1 MKFNV
6 QYETMFT
13 SYDFGICNKRY
24 NKVSHRNIS
33 NRHKGAAMTTQ
44 AIEKTVYA
52 AFEHFNSKMKSA
64 YTSDNVKLAFYD
76 NSDADAQ
83 YKRFCGEYFHDR
95 LADNNELRNAYA
107 SAFTG
112 KDYDGIMIRRDF
124 SGSQSELFTIVL
136 HELSHIWCTHNEI
149 PTGDFYDRYCKGNM
163 ENTLLDGTIN
173 AGYAI
178 WREFAAIYLST
189 NIQGVEY
196 YPSLSEIEQTVLEVA
211 ELIRPDNPAAKISMT
226 DFLACVLMS
235 KEGNNKNVWESV
247 NVWFSQIGLTHF
259 ISIANLV
266 YVHIRSE
273 RFWEIDGDFIETLG
287 SLYFAVLAQNRK

>member
-1 MKFNV
+1 
-6 QYETMFT
+6 
-13 SYDFGICNKRY
+13 
-24 NKVSHRNIS
+24 
-33 NRHKGAAMTTQ
+33 MTTQ
-44 AIEKTVYA
+44 TIEEIARA
-52 AFEHFNSKMKSA
+52 AFEHFNSKIKTK
-64 YTSDNVKLAFYD
+64 YTSDNIKLAFYD
-76 NSDADAQ
+76 NSDADTQ
-83 YKRFCGEYFHDR
+83 YERFCEEYFPDR
-95 LADNNELRNAYA
+95 LTDNNELRNALA

-112 KDYDGIMIRRDF
+112 KDFNGIMIRRDF
-124 SGSQSELFTIVL
+124 SGSQSELFTVVL

-149 PTGDFYDRYCKGNM
+149 PTGDFYDRYCKGNE

-189 NIQGVEY
+189 NVQGVEY
-196 YPSLSEIEQTVLEVA
+196 YPPLSEIEQDVLEVA
-211 ELIRPDNPAAKISMT
+211 ELIRPNNPAAKISMT

-235 KEGNNKNVWESV
+235 REGNNKNAWESV
-247 NVWFSQIGLTHF
+247 NVWLSINGLTRF

>member
-1 MKFNV
+1 
-6 QYETMFT
+6 
-13 SYDFGICNKRY
+13 
-24 NKVSHRNIS
+24 
-33 NRHKGAAMTTQ
+33 MTIQ
-44 AIEKTVYA
+44 AIEKIAYA
-52 AFEHFNSKMKSA
+52 AFEHFNRKMKTN

-76 NSDADAQ
+76 NSDADEQ
-83 YKRFCGEYFHDR
+83 YRRFCKEFFPDK
-95 LADNNELRNAYA
+95 LTDNNELRNALA

-112 KDYDGIMIRRDF
+112 KDFDGIMIRRDF
-124 SGSQSELFTIVL
+124 SGSQGELFTVVL

-149 PTGDFYDRYCKGNM
+149 PTGDFYDRYCDGNA
-163 ENTLLDGTIN
+163 ENTLLDGVIN

-189 NIQGVEY
+189 NVQGVEY
-196 YPSLSEIEQTVLEVA
+196 YPSLSEIEQDVLEVA
-211 ELIRPDNPAAKISMT
+211 ELVRSNNPAAKISMT

-235 KEGNNKNVWESV
+235 REGNNKNAWESV
-247 NVWFSQIGLTHF
+247 NVWLSINGLTRF

>member
-1 MKFNV
+1 
-6 QYETMFT
+6 
-13 SYDFGICNKRY
+13 
-24 NKVSHRNIS
+24 
-33 NRHKGAAMTTQ
+33 MTIHT
-44 AIEKTVYA
+44 IEKTAYA
-52 AFEHFNSKMKSA
+52 AFEHFNSKMKTN

-83 YKRFCGEYFHDR
+83 YDRFCEQYFTYR
-95 LADNNELRNAYA
+95 LTDNNELRNANA

-112 KDYDGIMIRRDF
+112 KDFDGIMIRRAF

-149 PTGDFYDRYCKGNM
+149 PTGDSYDRYCKDNT
-163 ENTLLDGTIN
+163 ENTLLDGVIN

-189 NIQGVEY
+189 NVQGVEY
-196 YPSLSEIEQTVLEVA
+196 FPSLSEIEQDVLEVA

-235 KEGNNKNVWESV
+235 KEGNNKNAWESV
-247 NVWFSQIGLTHF
+247 NVWLSQKGLTHY
-259 ISIANLV
+259 ISITNLI
-266 YVHIRSE
+266 YIHIRSE
-273 RFWEIDGDFIETLG
+273 RFWEIDEDFIETLG
-287 SLYFAVLAQNRK
+287 STYFDVLAQNRK

>member
-1 MKFNV
+1 
-6 QYETMFT
+6 
-13 SYDFGICNKRY
+13 
-24 NKVSHRNIS
+24 
-33 NRHKGAAMTTQ
+33 MTTQ
-44 AIEKTVYA
+44 TIEKIACA
-52 AFEHFNSKMKSA
+52 AFEHFNSKMKTN
-64 YTSDNVKLAFYD
+64 YTSDKVKLAFYD

-83 YKRFCGEYFHDR
+83 YEKFCEEYFPDR
-95 LADNNELRNAYA
+95 LTDNNELRNALA

-112 KDYDGIMIRRDF
+112 KDFDGIMIRRDF
-124 SGSQSELFTIVL
+124 SGSHSELFTIVL

-149 PTGDFYDRYCKGNM
+149 PTGDFYERYCKGNL

-189 NIQGVEY
+189 NVQGVEY
-196 YPSLSEIEQTVLEVA
+196 YPSLSEIKQDVLEVA
-211 ELIRPDNPAAKISMT
+211 ELISPDNPTAKISMT

-235 KEGNNKNVWESV
+235 REGNNRNAWESV
-247 NVWFSQIGLTHF
+247 NVWLSQIGLTHF

-273 RFWEIDGDFIETLG
+273 KFWEIDDEFIETLG
-287 SLYFAVLAQNRK
+287 STYFAVLAQNRKGYI